1 MSESLSQL
9 AKPVVTG
16 IVIGAVAVLVV
27 EFATGWV
34 VTSGTAKEM
43 AVNKADDAVV
53 SSLTPI
59 CIDQFKNEKDKKT
72 LLEALEKQSF
82 WLRGD
87 FVEEHG
93 WATMPGSN
101 RPNNQVASE
110 CANELVELDQK
121 TK

>member
-34 VTSGTAKEM
+34 VTSSTAKEM
-43 AVNKADDAVV
+43 AVNKADDAMV

-59 CIDQFKNEKDKKT
+59 CIDRFKNEKDKKT
-72 LLEALEKQSF
+72 LLKALEKQSF

-93 WATMPGSN
+93 WATMPGSKK
-101 RPNNQVASE
+101 PNNQVASE

-121 TK
+121 K